1 MQVHT
6 KLIKKYQHMKTL
18 KTLLALGLI
27 LFTAEIFGQTLPSS
41 YQTMFN
47 EITTNFETIRS
58 GNSIKQGKN
67 SLSIINENRIA
78 LRTEHKKK
86 VKNLTFVTK
95 LDEENK
101 LYWVAA
107 NQLTIDMVNK
117 YEDYLTKILESMLE
131 LSEKKSKE

>member
-1 MQVHT
+1 
-6 KLIKKYQHMKTL
+6 MKIL
-18 KTLLALGLI
+18 KTILVLGLI
-27 LFTAEIFGQTLPSS
+27 LFTTEIFGQNLPPS
-41 YQTMFN
+41 YQPMLN
-47 EITTNFETIRS
+47 EIITNFETIIS

-67 SLSIINENRIA
+67 SLSVINENRIA

-117 YEDYLTKILESMLE
+117 YEDYLTKTLESMHE
-131 LSEKKSKE
+131 LSVKKSKE

>member
-1 MQVHT
+1 M
-6 KLIKKYQHMKTL
+6 KLL

-27 LFTAEIFGQTLPSS
+27 IFTTETFGQDLPSS
-41 YQTMFN
+41 YQTMFS
-47 EITTNFETIRS
+47 EIITNFETINS
-58 GNSIKQGKN
+58 GNSIKKGKN
-67 SLSIINENRIA
+67 SISIINKNKIA

-95 LDEENK
+95 LNEENK

-107 NQLTIDMVNK
+107 NPLTIDMVNK
-117 YEDYLTKILESMLE
+117 YEDYLTKILKSMLE

>member
-1 MQVHT
+1 
-6 KLIKKYQHMKTL
+6 MKTL
-18 KTLLALGLI
+18 KTLLVLGLI
-27 LFTAEIFGQTLPSS
+27 LFTTEIFGQTLPPS

-47 EITTNFETIRS
+47 EIITNFETIRS

-117 YEDYLTKILESMLE
+117 YEDYLTKTLESMLE

>member
-1 MQVHT
+1 M
-6 KLIKKYQHMKTL
+6 KLL

-27 LFTAEIFGQTLPSS
+27 IFTTETFGQDLPSS
-41 YQTMFN
+41 YQTMFS
-47 EITTNFETIRS
+47 EIITNFETINT
-58 GNSIKQGKN
+58 GNSIKKGKN
-67 SLSIINENRIA
+67 SISIINENKIA

-95 LDEENK
+95 LNEENK

-107 NQLTIDMVNK
+107 NPLTIDMVNK
-117 YEDYLTKILESMLE
+117 YEDDLTKILVSMLE

>member
-1 MQVHT
+1 
-6 KLIKKYQHMKTL
+6 MKTL
-18 KTLLALGLI
+18 KTLLVLGLI
-27 LFTAEIFGQTLPSS
+27 LFTTEIFGQTLPPS

-47 EITTNFETIRS
+47 EIITNFETIRS

-117 YEDYLTKILESMLE
+117 YEDYLTKTLESMFE

>member
-1 MQVHT
+1 M
-6 KLIKKYQHMKTL
+6 KLL

-27 LFTAEIFGQTLPSS
+27 IFTTETFGQNLPSS
-41 YQTMFN
+41 YQTMFS
-47 EITTNFETIRS
+47 EIITNFETINT
-58 GNSIKQGKN
+58 GNSIKKGKN
-67 SLSIINENRIA
+67 SISIINENKIA

-86 VKNLTFVTK
+86 VKNLTFITK

-101 LYWVAA
+101 LIWVAA

-117 YEDYLTKILESMLE
+117 YEEYLTKTLESMHE

>member
-1 MQVHT
+1 M
-6 KLIKKYQHMKTL
+6 KLL

-27 LFTAEIFGQTLPSS
+27 LFTTEIFGQDLPPS
-41 YQTMFN
+41 YQPMFN
-47 EITTNFETIRS
+47 EIITNFETIRT
-58 GNSIKQGKN
+58 GNSIKKGKN
-67 SLSIINENRIA
+67 TLSVISENKIA

-117 YEDYLTKILESMLE
+117 YEDYLTKTLGSMLE